1 MFAKLLKHE
10 FKTTCRSL
18 GILSIAALVSGA
30 VGGLMLY
37 FALQDVEDISRNI
50 LQTLSNLLLGGIYIG
65 LFIFGAGSSI
75 YLYYNF
81 YKNKFTDEGYL
92 TFTLPAST
100 HQILLSSI
108 LNILIWEIILT
119 VVLLLSYLFSVLPA
133 LIYLIKEISTEISPS
148 FTPDYP
154 TTTVHFSVW
163 QILVTI
169 LGYTSYSLILPLFSI
184 TVGSIIVKKH
194 KLLAAFGIGYGVSI
208 AISMLSGFLE
218 VYFMSFPNYW
228 EEYMGSANLVS
239 SVMML
244 ILSVIG
250 YFLMHHF
257 IEKKLNL

>member
-133 LIYLIKEISTEISPS
+133 VCHLIWAVKEELPS
-148 FTPDYP
+148 AD
-154 TTTVHFSVW
+154 
-163 QILVTI
+163 
-169 LGYTSYSLILPLFSI
+169 
-184 TVGSIIVKKH
+184 
-194 KLLAAFGIGYGVSI
+194 
-208 AISMLSGFLE
+208 
-218 VYFMSFPNYW
+218 VYFIINTQINPAI
-228 EEYMGSANLVS
+228 GACVKSACERYGATAIELVDIDKENGHPTPKGMETICNQ
-239 SVMML
+239 V
-244 ILSVIG
+244 LSAIQ
-250 YFLMHHF
+250 
-257 IEKKLNL
+257 